1 MGSHWAAV
9 AVQDRLSCL
18 PRETFDFLHD
28 ERSVR
33 PIHLQQA
40 LGLAVLH
47 NLSILQDKDS
57 IKIP

>member
-18 PRETFDFLHD
+18 PRETLDLLRD
-28 ERSVR
+28 KRSVW
-33 PIHLQQA
+33 PIRLQQA

-47 NLSILQDKDS
+47 NLSILQDEDS
-57 IKIP
+57 VKIP